1 MANLLDRG
9 SYMDCIVTVPA
20 NTIFKEGLVL
30 GCSTTAN
37 KLIPFGTKDVT
48 QTQTETGSITQTAT
62 YAENPE
68 YVLIGNL
75 INNTDKAVDMFGKV
89 LCIGKVNAYALTFA
103 KESDTIDSVGFL
115 TKLKN
120 NGILAKKIES
130 HVEL

>member
-9 SYMDCIVTVPA
+9 SYMYCIVTVPA
-20 NTIFKEGLVL
+20 NTTFKEGLVL

-37 KLIPFGTKDVT
+37 KLIPFGTEGV
-48 QTQTETGSITQTAT
+48 T
-62 YAENPE
+62 YAKNPE
-68 YVLIGNL
+68 YVLIGSL
-75 INNTDKAVDMFGKV
+75 VNNTDEAVDMFGKV

-103 KESDTIDSVGFL
+103 KEADTIDSVGFL

-120 NGILAKKIES
+120 NGILAEKIES